1 MKKKLHSLN
10 VKTEF
15 STISFWIQKRNDGKY
30 HFQMDSCEAE
40 LKYKDLK
47 KLVSIIEQAI
57 SE

>member
-15 STISFWIQKRNDGKY
+15 GTISFWIQKRNDGKY

-40 LKYKDLK
+40 
-47 KLVSIIEQAI
+47 
-57 SE
+57 